1 MGFINLSF
9 LTKYNI
15 TKNFFPNKEMP
26 IHKYIILINVLVFLI
41 PLIMNTILY
50 LLNIKTLSFFN
61 FFDLHPQI
69 NYLLKNI
76 WTIITY
82 AFIHNDIYHIFWNMF
97 ILYFASEY
105 FLNFFDEKKYIK
117 TYFYGILFGGLFFVL
132 SYNLFPV
139 FETDSTTL
147 IGSSAAVYSVLIFIC
162 SYFPNNKVNLIL
174 FNIELKYIGIIY
186 ILLSLVQIPIENPGG
201 NIAHLG
207 GALWGY
213 LYAISIY
220 NNSFN
225 IDLKEIINKLKF
237 NNLNKSEN
245 QKMIDAILDKISESG
260 YESLTK
266 KEKELLFK
274 SKDQL

>member
-1 MGFINLSF
+1 MNLSF
-9 LTKYNI
+9 LTKYNV

-76 WTIITY
+76 WTIMTY

-139 FETDSTTL
+139 FKNDFTTL

-162 SYFPNNKVNLIL
+162 AYFPNNKVNLIL

-213 LYAISIY
+213 LYAMSIY

-225 IDLKEIINKLKF
+225 INLKGIINKLKL

>member
-1 MGFINLSF
+1 MNLSF
-9 LTKYNI
+9 LTKYNV

-41 PLIMNTILY
+41 PLIINTILY

-76 WTIITY
+76 WTIMTY

-139 FETDSTTL
+139 FKNDFTTL

-174 FNIELKYIGIIY
+174 FNIELKYIGVIY
-186 ILLSLVQIPIENPGG
+186 ILLSLVQIPVENPGG

-213 LYAISIY
+213 LYAMSVY

-237 NNLNKSEN
+237 SNLNKSEN
-245 QKMIDAILDKISESG
+245 QKMIDSILDKISESG

>member
-1 MGFINLSF
+1 MNLSF
-9 LTKYNI
+9 LTKYNV

-50 LLNIKTLSFFN
+50 LVNIKTLSFFN

-76 WTIITY
+76 WTIMTY

-117 TYFYGILFGGLFFVL
+117 TYFYGIIFGGLFFVL

-139 FETDSTTL
+139 FKNDFTTL

-186 ILLSLVQIPIENPGG
+186 ILLSLVQIPFENPGG

-213 LYAISIY
+213 LYAMSIY

-237 NNLNKSEN
+237 SNLNKSEN
-245 QKMIDAILDKISESG
+245 QKMIDSILDKISESG

>member
-1 MGFINLSF
+1 MNLSF

-69 NYLLKNI
+69 NFLLKNF

-97 ILYFASEY
+97 ILYFVSEY

-139 FETDSTTL
+139 FKNDFTTL

-186 ILLSLVQIPIENPGG
+186 ILLPMSLIHIENPGG

-213 LYAISIY
+213 LYAMSIY

-237 NNLNKSEN
+237 SNLNKSEN
-245 QKMIDAILDKISESG
+245 QKMIDSILDKISESG

>member
-1 MGFINLSF
+1 MGFVNLSF

-41 PLIMNTILY
+41 PLIINTILY

-162 SYFPNNKVNLIL
+162 SYFPNNKINLIL

>member
-1 MGFINLSF
+1 MGFINLDF
-9 LTKYNI
+9 LRKYNI
-15 TKNFFPNKEMP
+15 NHIFFPPKKVT
-26 IHKYIILINVLVFLI
+26 IHKLIILVNIIIFII

-50 LLNIKTLSFFN
+50 LLSINTLSFFN

-117 TYFYGILFGGLFFVL
+117 TYFYGIFFGGLFFVL

-162 SYFPNNKVNLIL
+162 TYFPNNKVNLIL
-174 FNIELKYIGIIY
+174 FNIELKYIGMIY

-213 LYAISIY
+213 LYAMSIY

-225 IDLKEIINKLKF
+225 IDLKEIINILKF

>member
-1 MGFINLSF
+1 MNLSF

-76 WTIITY
+76 WTIMTY

-117 TYFYGILFGGLFFVL
+117 TYFYGILLGGLFFVL

-139 FETDSTTL
+139 FKNDFTTL

-174 FNIELKYIGIIY
+174 FNIELKYIGVIY
-186 ILLSLVQIPIENPGG
+186 ILLSLVQIPVENPGG

-213 LYAISIY
+213 LYAMSIY

-237 NNLNKSEN
+237 SNLNKSEN
-245 QKMIDAILDKISESG
+245 QKMIDSILDKISESG

-274 SKDQL
+274 SKDQF

>member
-41 PLIMNTILY
+41 PLIINTILY

-69 NYLLKNI
+69 NYLLNNI

-162 SYFPNNKVNLIL
+162 SYFPNNKINLIL

>member
-76 WTIITY
+76 WTIMTY

-162 SYFPNNKVNLIL
+162 TYFPNNKVNLIL

>member
-1 MGFINLSF
+1 MNLSF
-9 LTKYNI
+9 LTKYNV

-76 WTIITY
+76 WTIMTY

-117 TYFYGILFGGLFFVL
+117 TFFYGILFGGLFFVL

-139 FETDSTTL
+139 FKNDFTTL

-162 SYFPNNKVNLIL
+162 TYFPNNKVNLIL

-213 LYAISIY
+213 LYAMSIY

-237 NNLNKSEN
+237 SNLNKSEN
-245 QKMIDAILDKISESG
+245 QKMIDSILDKISESG

>member
-1 MGFINLSF
+1 MNLSF
-9 LTKYNI
+9 LTKYNV

-50 LLNIKTLSFFN
+50 LLNIKTLSVFN

-76 WTIITY
+76 WTIMTY

-117 TYFYGILFGGLFFVL
+117 TFFYGILFGGLFFVL

-139 FETDSTTL
+139 FKNDFTTL

-162 SYFPNNKVNLIL
+162 TYFPNNKVNLIL

-213 LYAISIY
+213 LYAMSIY

-225 IDLKEIINKLKF
+225 INLKEIINKIKL

-274 SKDQL
+274 SKDQI

>member
-1 MGFINLSF
+1 MNLSF
-9 LTKYNI
+9 LTKYNV

-76 WTIITY
+76 WTIMTY

-139 FETDSTTL
+139 FKNDFTTL

-174 FNIELKYIGIIY
+174 FNIELKYIGVIY
-186 ILLSLVQIPIENPGG
+186 ILLSLVQIPVENPGG

-213 LYAISIY
+213 LYAMSIY

-225 IDLKEIINKLKF
+225 IDLKEIINKLNF

>member
-1 MGFINLSF
+1 MNLSF

-76 WTIITY
+76 WTIMTY

-117 TYFYGILFGGLFFVL
+117 TYFYGILLGGLFFVL

-139 FETDSTTL
+139 FKNDFTTL

-186 ILLSLVQIPIENPGG
+186 ILLSLVQIPVENPGG

-213 LYAISIY
+213 LYAMSIY

-237 NNLNKSEN
+237 SNLNKSEN
-245 QKMIDAILDKISESG
+245 QKMIDSILDKISESG

>member
-15 TKNFFPNKEMP
+15 TKNFFSNKEMP
-26 IHKYIILINVLVFLI
+26 IHKYIILINVLVFFI
-41 PLIMNTILY
+41 PLIVNTILY

-76 WTIITY
+76 WTIMTY

-139 FETDSTTL
+139 FKNDFTTL

-174 FNIELKYIGIIY
+174 FNIELKYIGVIY
-186 ILLSLVQIPIENPGG
+186 ILLSLVQIPVENPGG

-213 LYAISIY
+213 LYAMSVY

>member
-1 MGFINLSF
+1 MNLSF
-9 LTKYNI
+9 LTKYNV

-41 PLIMNTILY
+41 PLIMNTIFY

-76 WTIITY
+76 WTIMTY

-139 FETDSTTL
+139 FKNDFTTL

-162 SYFPNNKVNLIL
+162 SYFPNNKVNLLL

-186 ILLSLVQIPIENPGG
+186 ILLPISLIHIQNPGG
-201 NIAHLG
+201 NIDHLG

-213 LYAISIY
+213 LYAMSIY

-225 IDLKEIINKLKF
+225 INLKGIINKLKL

>member
-1 MGFINLSF
+1 MNLSF
-9 LTKYNI
+9 LTKYNV

-139 FETDSTTL
+139 FKNDFTTL

-174 FNIELKYIGIIY
+174 FNIELKYIGVIY
-186 ILLSLVQIPIENPGG
+186 ILLSLVQIPVENPGG

-213 LYAISIY
+213 LYAMSIY

-225 IDLKEIINKLKF
+225 IDLKEIINKLRF
-237 NNLNKSEN
+237 SNLNKSEN
-245 QKMIDAILDKISESG
+245 QKMIDSILDKISESG

>member
-41 PLIMNTILY
+41 PLIINTILY
-50 LLNIKTLSFFN
+50 LLNTKTLSFFN

-82 AFIHNDIYHIFWNMF
+82 GFIHNDIYHIFWNMF

-162 SYFPNNKVNLIL
+162 SYFPNNKINLIL

>member
-1 MGFINLSF
+1 MGFMNLSF
-9 LTKYNI
+9 LTKYNV

-26 IHKYIILINVLVFLI
+26 IHKYIILINVLVFFI
-41 PLIMNTILY
+41 PLIVNTILY

-76 WTIITY
+76 WTIMTY

-139 FETDSTTL
+139 FKNDFTTL

-174 FNIELKYIGIIY
+174 FNIELKYIGVIY
-186 ILLSLVQIPIENPGG
+186 ILLSLVQIPVENPGG

-213 LYAISIY
+213 LYAMSVY

-225 IDLKEIINKLKF
+225 IDLKEIVNKLKF
-237 NNLNKSEN
+237 SNLNKSEN
-245 QKMIDAILDKISESG
+245 QKMIDSILDKISESG

-274 SKDQL
+274 SKDQF

>member
-1 MGFINLSF
+1 MNLSF
-9 LTKYNI
+9 LTKYNV

-26 IHKYIILINVLVFLI
+26 IHKYIILINVLVFVI

-76 WTIITY
+76 WTIMTY

-105 FLNFFDEKKYIK
+105 FLNFFDEEKYIK
-117 TYFYGILFGGLFFVL
+117 TFFCGILFGGLFFVL

-139 FETDSTTL
+139 FKNDFTTL

-186 ILLSLVQIPIENPGG
+186 ILLSLVQIPVENPGG

-213 LYAISIY
+213 LYAMSIY

-237 NNLNKSEN
+237 SNLNKSEN
-245 QKMIDAILDKISESG
+245 QKMIDSILDKISESG

-274 SKDQL
+274 SKDQI

>member
-1 MGFINLSF
+1 MNLSF
-9 LTKYNI
+9 LTKYNV

-76 WTIITY
+76 WTIMTY

-139 FETDSTTL
+139 FKNDFTTL

-174 FNIELKYIGIIY
+174 FNIELKYIGVIY
-186 ILLSLVQIPIENPGG
+186 ILLSLVQIPVENPGG

-245 QKMIDAILDKISESG
+245 QKMIDAILDKISKSG

>member
-1 MGFINLSF
+1 MNLSF
-9 LTKYNI
+9 LTKYNV

-162 SYFPNNKVNLIL
+162 TYFPNNKVNLIL

-213 LYAISIY
+213 LYAMSIY

-274 SKDQL
+274 SKDQI

>member
-1 MGFINLSF
+1 MNLSF
-9 LTKYNI
+9 LTKYNV

-76 WTIITY
+76 WTIMTY

-139 FETDSTTL
+139 FKNDFTTL

-186 ILLSLVQIPIENPGG
+186 ILLSLVQIPVENPGG

-213 LYAISIY
+213 LYAMSIY

-237 NNLNKSEN
+237 SNLNKSEN
-245 QKMIDAILDKISESG
+245 QKMIDSILDKISKSG

>member
-1 MGFINLSF
+1 MNLSF
-9 LTKYNI
+9 LTKYNV

-41 PLIMNTILY
+41 PLIINTILY

-162 SYFPNNKVNLIL
+162 SYFPNNKINLIL

-225 IDLKEIINKLKF
+225 IDLKEIINRLKF

>member
-1 MGFINLSF
+1 MNLSF
-9 LTKYNI
+9 LTKYNV

-76 WTIITY
+76 WTIMTY

-139 FETDSTTL
+139 FKNDFTTL

-213 LYAISIY
+213 LYAMSIY

-225 IDLKEIINKLKF
+225 INLKGIINKLKL

-245 QKMIDAILDKISESG
+245 QKMVDAILDKISESG

-274 SKDQL
+274 SKDQI

>member
-1 MGFINLSF
+1 MNLSF
-9 LTKYNI
+9 LTKYNV

-76 WTIITY
+76 WTIMTY

-117 TYFYGILFGGLFFVL
+117 TFFYGILFGGLFFVL

-139 FETDSTTL
+139 FKNDFTTL

-213 LYAISIY
+213 LYAMSIY

-225 IDLKEIINKLKF
+225 IDLKEVINKLKF

>member
-1 MGFINLSF
+1 MNLSF
-9 LTKYNI
+9 LTKYNV

-76 WTIITY
+76 WTIMTY

-139 FETDSTTL
+139 FKNDFTTL

-162 SYFPNNKVNLIL
+162 TYFPNNKVNLIL

-186 ILLSLVQIPIENPGG
+186 ILLPMSLVHIENPGG

-213 LYAISIY
+213 LYAMSIY

-225 IDLKEIINKLKF
+225 INLKGIINKLKL

-245 QKMIDAILDKISESG
+245 QKMVDAILDKISESG
-260 YESLTK
+260 YERLTK

>member
-1 MGFINLSF
+1 MNLSF
-9 LTKYNI
+9 LTKYNV

-76 WTIITY
+76 WTIMTY

-117 TYFYGILFGGLFFVL
+117 TFFYGILFGGLFFVL

-139 FETDSTTL
+139 FKNDFTTL

-162 SYFPNNKVNLIL
+162 TYFPNNKVNLIL

-213 LYAISIY
+213 LYAMSIY

-225 IDLKEIINKLKF
+225 INLKEIINKIKL

>member
-139 FETDSTTL
+139 FKNDFTTL

-174 FNIELKYIGIIY
+174 FNIELKYIGVIY
-186 ILLSLVQIPIENPGG
+186 ILLSLVQIPVENPGG

-213 LYAISIY
+213 LYAMSVY

>member
-1 MGFINLSF
+1 MNLSF
-9 LTKYNI
+9 LTKYNV

-76 WTIITY
+76 WTIMTY

-139 FETDSTTL
+139 FKNDFTTL

-162 SYFPNNKVNLIL
+162 TYFPNNKVNLIL

-213 LYAISIY
+213 LYAMSIY

-225 IDLKEIINKLKF
+225 INLKEIINKIKL

-274 SKDQL
+274 SKDQI

>member
-1 MGFINLSF
+1 MNLSF
-9 LTKYNI
+9 LTKYNV

-76 WTIITY
+76 WTIMTY

-139 FETDSTTL
+139 FKNDFTTL

-162 SYFPNNKVNLIL
+162 SYFPNNKINLIL

-213 LYAISIY
+213 LYAMSIY